1 MMAFDLSNYMTAEE
15 RIELFATDNP
25 NFRYEV
31 NHEFYKDSNG
41 DTWVIVKTILWRD
54 NSDSHPWVM
63 GLAAENLKTQFAIEK
78 AETSS
83 FARSITNT
91 GKPQFSTTKN
101 GEKAP
106 RANRA
111 EMEKVVPFTPR
122 YGAVGSRSAAVEQVL
137 RTSFDTPEVKAAINK
152 EPIPWS
158 VGDVVDSLPNS
169 TPKPPIACE
178 HGHIHK
184 EGVSAKNQKPY
195 YGYVCAQSVCQPVW
209 AKVTS
214 NGHWYF
220 EDTENG

>member
-1 MMAFDLSNYMTAEE
+1 MMAFDLENYMTAEE
-15 RIELFATDNP
+15 RIELFAADNP
-25 NFRYEV
+25 QMRKESEWEIV
-31 NHEFYKDSNG
+31 EG
-41 DTWVIVKTILWRD
+41 VIYVTVKLWRTAVD
-54 NSDSHPWVM
+54 QYVWVD
-63 GLAAENLKTQFAIEK
+63 GLAGESVKTQFAIEK
-78 AETSS
+78 AETSAY
-83 FARSITNT
+83 ARAITNL
-91 GKPQFSTTKN
+91 GLPQYSTRKDGT
-101 GEKAP
+101 KAP
-106 RANRA
+106 RANKS

-195 YGYVCAQSVCQPVW
+195 YGYVCAQSACPPVW
-209 AKVTS
+209 AKVTAQ
-214 NGHWYF
+214 GHWYF
-220 EDTENG
+220 EDGE

>member
-1 MMAFDLSNYMTAEE
+1 MMAFDLENYMTAEE
-15 RIELFATDNP
+15 RIELFAADNP
-25 NFRYEV
+25 NMRMVSHHDISGDWVFVRV
-31 NHEFYKDSNG
+31 CIYKNAE
-41 DTWVIVKTILWRD
+41 DTD
-54 NSDSHPWVM
+54 PWAS
-63 GLAAENLKTQFAIEK
+63 GLAGENLKTQFAIEK
-78 AETSS
+78 AETSAY
-83 FARSITNT
+83 ARSITNL
-91 GKPQFSTTKN
+91 GLSKYSTKKDGT
-101 GEKAP
+101 KAP

-169 TPKPPIACE
+169 TPKPPLPCE

-195 YGYVCAQSVCQPVW
+195 YGYVCAQSVCPPVW

>member
-1 MMAFDLSNYMTAEE
+1 MMAFDLENYMTAEE
-15 RIELFATDNP
+15 RIELFAVDNP
-25 NFRYEV
+25 EMRKE
-31 NHEFYKDSNG
+31 SNWEIVEG
-41 DTWVIVKTILWRD
+41 VIYVTVKLWRTAVD
-54 NSDSHPWVM
+54 QYVWVD
-63 GLAAENLKTQFAIEK
+63 GLAGESVKTQFAIEK
-78 AETSS
+78 AETSAY
-83 FARSITNT
+83 ARAITNL
-91 GKPQFSTTKN
+91 GLPQYSTRRDGT
-101 GEKAP
+101 KAP
-106 RANRA
+106 RANKA

-137 RTSFDTPEVKAAINK
+137 RASFDTPEVKAAINK

-195 YGYVCAQSVCQPVW
+195 YGYVCSQSACPPVW

>member
-1 MMAFDLSNYMTAEE
+1 VKMMAFDLENYMTAEE
-15 RIELFATDNP
+15 RIELFAADNP
-25 NFRYEV
+25 DMRMSSYQYVEGDWVFV
-31 NHEFYKDSNG
+31 KVSIYKTKNDV
-41 DTWVIVKTILWRD
+41 D
-54 NSDSHPWVM
+54 PWAT
-63 GLAAENLKTQFAIEK
+63 GLAGENLKTQFAVEK
-78 AETSS
+78 TESS
-83 FARSITNT
+83 AYARAITNT
-91 GKPQFSTTKN
+91 GLPQYSTRKDGT
-101 GEKAP
+101 KAP

-178 HGHIHK
+178 HGHILK

-195 YGYVCAQSVCQPVW
+195 YGYVCAQSVCPPVW

>member
-1 MMAFDLSNYMTAEE
+1 MMAFDLENYMTAEE
-15 RIELFATDNP
+15 RIELFAADNP
-25 NFRYEV
+25 QMRKE
-31 NHEFYKDSNG
+31 SNWEIVEG
-41 DTWVIVKTILWRD
+41 VIYVTVKLWRTAVD
-54 NSDSHPWVM
+54 QYVWVD
-63 GLAAENLKTQFAIEK
+63 GLAGESVKTQFAIEK
-78 AETSS
+78 AETSAY
-83 FARSITNT
+83 ARAITNL
-91 GKPQFSTTKN
+91 GLPQYSTKRDGT
-101 GEKAP
+101 KAP
-106 RANRA
+106 RANKA

-169 TPKPPIACE
+169 TPKPPLPCE
-178 HGHIHK
+178 HGHVHK

-195 YGYVCAQSVCQPVW
+195 YGYVCAQSTCPPVW

>member
-1 MMAFDLSNYMTAEE
+1 MMAFDLENYMTAEE
-15 RIELFATDNP
+15 RIELFAADNP
-25 NFRYEV
+25 DMRQESFERV
-31 NHEFYKDSNG
+31 VDGMVFV
-41 DTWVIVKTILWRD
+41 TVKLYRNWAD
-54 NSDSHPWVM
+54 PHPWVY
-63 GLAAENLKTQFAIEK
+63 GLSGENLKTQFAVEK
-78 AETSS
+78 AETSAY
-83 FARSITNT
+83 ARAITNT
-91 GKPQFSTTKN
+91 GLPKYSTTVN
-101 GEKAP
+101 GNKAP

-111 EMEKVVPFTPR
+111 EMEKVVPFKPR
-122 YGAVGSRSAAVEQVL
+122 YGAVGSRSAAVEEVL

-158 VGDVVDSLPNS
+158 VGDVVDALPNS

-195 YGYVCAQSVCQPVW
+195 YGYVCAQSVCPPVW
-209 AKVTS
+209 AKVTA

>member
-1 MMAFDLSNYMTAEE
+1 MAFDLENYMTAEE
-15 RIELFATDNP
+15 RIELFAADNP
-25 NFRYEV
+25 QMRKESDWKIV
-31 NHEFYKDSNG
+31 EG
-41 DTWVIVKTILWRD
+41 VIYVTVKLWRTGAD
-54 NSDSHPWVM
+54 QYVWVD
-63 GLAAENLKTQFAIEK
+63 GLAGESVKTQFAIEK
-78 AETSS
+78 AETSAY
-83 FARSITNT
+83 ARAITNL
-91 GKPQFSTTKN
+91 GLPQYSTKKDGT
-101 GEKAP
+101 KAP
-106 RANRA
+106 RANKA

-195 YGYVCAQSVCQPVW
+195 YGYVCAQSVCPPVW

>member
-1 MMAFDLSNYMTAEE
+1 MMAFDLENYMTAEE
-15 RIELFATDNP
+15 RIELFAADNP
-25 NFRYEV
+25 QMRKE
-31 NHEFYKDSNG
+31 SNWEIVEG
-41 DTWVIVKTILWRD
+41 VIYVTVKLWRTAVD
-54 NSDSHPWVM
+54 QYVWVD
-63 GLAAENLKTQFAIEK
+63 GLAGESVKTQFAIEK
-78 AETSS
+78 AETSAY
-83 FARSITNT
+83 ARAITNL
-91 GKPQFSTTKN
+91 GLPQYSTKRDGT
-101 GEKAP
+101 KAP
-106 RANRA
+106 RANKA

-137 RTSFDTPEVKAAINK
+137 RASFDTPEVKAAINK

-195 YGYVCAQSVCQPVW
+195 YGYVCAQSACPPVW